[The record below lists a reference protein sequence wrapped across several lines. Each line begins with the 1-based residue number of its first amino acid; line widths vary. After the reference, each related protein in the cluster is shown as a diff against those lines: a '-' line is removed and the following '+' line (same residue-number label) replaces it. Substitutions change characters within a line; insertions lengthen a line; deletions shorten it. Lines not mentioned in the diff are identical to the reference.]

1 MKIGIEYGIVIGLFG
16 SLVGVAGEIAAA
28 DAAAFGWWDR
38 PTLTGDWL
46 GQRAAIQ
53 DRGVSVRGSLT
64 HFLQGLAVG
73 EGRHEGELG
82 GKLDGFV
89 DLDMTKLGAWS
100 GLSIHSHAELNYGE
114 ALSSPGGTFLPTNVG
129 MGFPGSES
137 ASGDLALFFAQQLPG
152 GVRVMAGKIN
162 TIDLYSAGR
171 EFSGGRG
178 VERFHHLEFAAPASG
193 ITPSMM
199 LGGVISVATDPA
211 KFNLMVYDPDSKIG
225 QTGFDRPFEKG
236 TSLNGSVELGGTL
249 LGQKARHIFSAAY
262 STQDGVDFNDITDL
276 VLPRLTP
283 PGNRD
288 NRWYLSYALEQTL
301 WRDESAP
308 GRAFGL
314 FGQTAISDGNP
325 NPIGWSALLGVGGT
339 GLIPGRER
347 DRLGLGVFCL
357 GFSESLKDGLHSVGI
372 PIRNEAGI
380 EAFYNLAITPWLY
393 MTGDIQLIRPPQT
406 GGDTAVIA
414 GVRAQVVF

>member
-1 MKIGIEYGIVIGLFG
+1 MKIGIKYGIVIGLFG

-64 HFLQGLAVG
+64 HFLQGLAAG
-73 EGRHEGELG
+73 DGRREWELG

-89 DLDMTKLGAWS
+89 DVDVTKLGGWS
-100 GLSIHSHAELNYGE
+100 GLSVHSHAELNYGE
-114 ALSSPGGTFLPTNVG
+114 ALTSPGGTFLPTNVG
-129 MGFPGSES
+129 MAFPGSAS
-137 ASGDLALFFAQQLPG
+137 ASGDLALFMSQHLPG
-152 GVRVMAGKIN
+152 RVSVMAGKIN
-162 TIDLYSAGR
+162 TVDLYSAAR

-193 ITPSMM
+193 ITPSML
-199 LGGVISVATDPA
+199 LGGVVSVATDPA
-211 KFNLMVYDPDSKIG
+211 KFTLMVYDPDSKIG

-249 LGQKARHIFSAAY
+249 LGRKSRHIFSAAY
-262 STQDGVDFNDITDL
+262 STQNGVDFNDIPDL
-276 VLPRLTP
+276 VLPRSTP

-288 NRWYLSYALEQTL
+288 NRWHLSYAWEHTL
-301 WRDESAP
+301 WRDESVP
-308 GRAFGL
+308 KRAFGL
-314 FGQTAISDGNP
+314 FGQAAVSDGNP
-325 NPIGWSALLGVGGT
+325 NPIGWSTLLGVGGT
-339 GLIPGRER
+339 GVIPGRER

-357 GFSESLKDGLHSVGI
+357 GFSESLKEGLYSVGI

-380 EAFYNLAITPWLY
+380 EAFYNLAISPWLY
-393 MTGDIQLIRPPQT
+393 LTSDILLIRPPQT
-406 GGDTAVIA
+406 GGDTAVVA

>member
-1 MKIGIEYGIVIGLFG
+1 MKIAIHCGIITGLLG
-16 SLVGVAGEIAAA
+16 SLMGAAGVPAAA
-28 DAAAFGWWDR
+28 ETAAVGWGDR
-38 PTLTGDWL
+38 PTLTGDWF
-46 GQRAAIQ
+46 GRGAVFQ
-53 DRGVSVRGSLT
+53 DRGVSLRGSVT
-64 HFLQGLAVG
+64 HFLQGLAAG
-73 EGRHEGELG
+73 EGRHEWELG

-89 DLDMTKLGAWS
+89 DVDVTKLGGWS

-114 ALSSPGGTFLPTNVG
+114 ALTSPGGTFLPTNVG

-137 ASGDLALFFAQQLPG
+137 SSGDLALFVAQRLPG
-152 GVRVMAGKIN
+152 GVSVMAGKIN
-162 TIDLYSAGR
+162 TVDLYSAGR

-193 ITPSMM
+193 ITPSML
-199 LGGVISVATDPA
+199 LGGVVSVATDPA
-211 KFNLMVYDPDSKIG
+211 KFTLMVYDPDSKIG

-249 LGQKARHIFSAAY
+249 LGRKSRHIFSAAY
-262 STQDGVDFNDITDL
+262 STQDGVDFNDIPDL
-276 VLPRLTP
+276 VLPRSTP

-288 NRWYLSYALEQTL
+288 RRWYLAYALEQTL
-301 WRDESAP
+301 WRDESVP

-314 FGQTAISDGNP
+314 FGQAAISDGNP

-339 GLIPGRER
+339 GVIPGRER
-347 DRLGLGVFCL
+347 DRLGLGLFCL
-357 GFSESLKDGLHSVGI
+357 GFSDRLKEGLYSVGI

-380 EAFYNLAITPWLY
+380 EAFYNLAVTPWLY
-393 MTGDIQLIRPPQT
+393 VTGDILLIRPPQT